1 MLAKVK
7 DKFAQCKSLTY
18 SDNVNS
24 TFKYEWR
31 CCAIRSELLLTYNIY
46 NEYVNQL
53 LEIFWL
59 RLVIALCYTIL
70 SNRIMH
76 LKHDNCLVNYL
87 MLTISHCTIFIAI
100 FVTFILAVW

>member
-53 LEIFWL
+53 LEIF
-59 RLVIALCYTIL
+59 
-70 SNRIMH
+70 
-76 LKHDNCLVNYL
+76 
-87 MLTISHCTIFIAI
+87 
-100 FVTFILAVW
+100 